1 MGRHVVLCHA
11 VSYSAQRLA
20 VFRNN
25 IIMYVIFFQ
34 CLPERTCVRRVG
46 LLSLMFCVVLLYSN
60 YLLPLCGSCT
70 KSDNMDPV
78 DNVGDLNEFE
88 LSELQS
94 LSKDDLIKRI
104 TKLNRDNK
112 ELMVKLGAYAVSKM
126 EEDLTLNSSE
136 CLSPSCKG
144 LDTNPKMKKK
154 LSKATSGVSSRQKP
168 FDFSRYHKRHVTLKM
183 AYLGWDYHGF
193 ASQESTENTIE
204 SHFFAALSKACL
216 IESRADCNYSRCGRT
231 DKGVSAFA
239 QVVSLEVR
247 SNLMEGLGVIM
258 SGNQEKV
265 QQRIGKKTHHFN
277 PITQCKFTP
286 PPPTP
291 PILELTS
298 GVDSRTYI
306 QVAGS
311 QWFLPHSE

>member
-1 MGRHVVLCHA
+1 MGRHVLLLCLA
-11 VSYSAQRLA
+11 VSHSAQRLA
-20 VFRNN
+20 VFTNN
-25 IIMYVIFFQ
+25 IFMYGIFFH
-34 CLPERTCVRRVG
+34 CMPERTCVRRVG
-46 LLSLMFCVVLLYSN
+46 LDLLSLIFLPSFILYSN
-60 YLLPLCGSCT
+60 YYLLPLCGPFT
-70 KSDNMDPV
+70 KSDNMETV
-78 DNVGDLNEFE
+78 ENVGDLNEFE

-104 TKLNRDNK
+104 SKLNRDNK
-112 ELMVKLGAYAVSKM
+112 EMMVKLGAYAVSKM

-136 CLSPSCKG
+136 CHSPSCKG
-144 LDTNPKMKKK
+144 LDTNPKMKKAARGF
-154 LSKATSGVSSRQKP
+154 SSGQKP
-168 FDFSRYHKRHVTLKM
+168 FDFSRYHKRRVALKV

-239 QVVSLEVR
+239 QVVSLDVR

-265 QQRIGKKTHHFN
+265 QQRIGKKTYHFN
-277 PITQCKFTP
+277 PVTQCKFTHPHP
-286 PPPTP
+286 PV
-291 PILELTS
+291 L
-298 GVDSRTYI
+298 
-306 QVAGS
+306 
-311 QWFLPHSE
+311 

>member
-1 MGRHVVLCHA
+1 METV
-11 VSYSAQRLA
+11 
-20 VFRNN
+20 
-25 IIMYVIFFQ
+25 
-34 CLPERTCVRRVG
+34 E
-46 LLSLMFCVVLLYSN
+46 
-60 YLLPLCGSCT
+60 
-70 KSDNMDPV
+70 
-78 DNVGDLNEFE
+78 NVGDLNEFE

-104 TKLNRDNK
+104 ITLNRDKK

-136 CLSPSCKG
+136 CHSPSCKG
-144 LDTNPKMKKK
+144 LDTNPKMKK
-154 LSKATSGVSSRQKP
+154 AARGVSSGQKP
-168 FDFSRYHKRHVTLKM
+168 FDFSRYHKRHVALKM

-216 IESRADCNYSRCGRT
+216 IESRDDCNYSRCGRT

-239 QVVSLEVR
+239 QVVSLDVR

-265 QQRIGKKTHHFN
+265 QQRTGKKTYHFN
-277 PITQCKFTP
+277 PVTQCKFTP
-286 PPPTP
+286 PPTPTP
-291 PILELTS
+291 PS
-298 GVDSRTYI
+298 SYGVSF
-306 QVAGS
+306 VS
-311 QWFLPHSE
+311 

>member
-1 MGRHVVLCHA
+1 MGRHVALLCHA
-11 VSYSAQRLA
+11 VSHSAQRLA

-25 IIMYVIFFQ
+25 IVMYVIFFH
-34 CLPERTCVRRVG
+34 CLPERTCVCRVG
-46 LLSLMFCVVLLYSN
+46 LLSLIFCLLLLYSN
-60 YLLPLCGSCT
+60 YLLPLCGPCT
-70 KSDNMDPV
+70 KSDNMETV

-104 TKLNRDNK
+104 ITLNRDKK

-136 CLSPSCKG
+136 CHSPSCKR
-144 LDTNPKMKKK
+144 LDTNRKMKK
-154 LSKATSGVSSRQKP
+154 AARGVSSGQKP
-168 FDFSRYHKRHVTLKM
+168 FDFSRYHKRHVALKV

-204 SHFFAALSKACL
+204 SHFFAALSRACL

-239 QVVSLEVR
+239 QVVSLDVR
-247 SNLMEGLGVIM
+247 SNLMEGLGVIT

-265 QQRIGKKTHHFN
+265 QQRIGKKTYHFN
-277 PITQCKFTP
+277 PVTQCKFTP
-286 PPPTP
+286 PPQPHP
-291 PILELTS
+291 PVLEL
-298 GVDSRTYI
+298 
-306 QVAGS
+306 A
-311 QWFLPHSE
+311 L

>member
-1 MGRHVVLCHA
+1 
-11 VSYSAQRLA
+11 
-20 VFRNN
+20 
-25 IIMYVIFFQ
+25 MYVIFFH
-34 CLPERTCVRRVG
+34 CLPERTCVSGDG
-46 LLSLMFCVVLLYSN
+46 LLSLIFCLLLLYSN
-60 YLLPLCGSCT
+60 YLLPLFGPCI
-70 KSDNMDPV
+70 KSDNMETV

-104 TKLNRDNK
+104 ITLNRDKK

-126 EEDLTLNSSE
+126 EEDLTL
-136 CLSPSCKG
+136 CHSPSCKG
-144 LDTNPKMKKK
+144 LDTNPKMKK
-154 LSKATSGVSSRQKP
+154 AARGVSSGQKP
-168 FDFSRYHKRHVTLKM
+168 FDFSRYHKRHVALKM

-216 IESRADCNYSRCGRT
+216 IESRDDCNYSRCGRT

-239 QVVSLEVR
+239 QVVSLDVR

-265 QQRIGKKTHHFN
+265 QQRTGKKTYHFN
-277 PITQCKFTP
+277 PVTQCKFTP
-286 PPPTP
+286 PPPRP
-291 PILELTS
+291 SSFAVSLVS
-298 GVDSRTYI
+298 
-306 QVAGS
+306 
-311 QWFLPHSE
+311 